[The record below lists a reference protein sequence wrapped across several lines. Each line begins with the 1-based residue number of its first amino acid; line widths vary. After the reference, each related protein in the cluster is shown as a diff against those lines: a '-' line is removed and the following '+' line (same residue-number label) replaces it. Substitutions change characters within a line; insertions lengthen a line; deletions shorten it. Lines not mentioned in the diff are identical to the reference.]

1 MYRVILA
8 TVFLLSAFASQSS
21 PTSAAR
27 LLEEANKNYR
37 QLRPV
42 EAIRLYREY
51 LRLGPDRADVRV
63 FLGAALLNVN
73 QPDEALVEAKHALVL
88 DARFAKAYTLEGRIF
103 TAKEQWE
110 SASQCF
116 RKALELAPDD
126 SDTWY
131 FSGRASYEANRFGN
145 AIREF
150 RQALKIG
157 SAQSRVYENL
167 GLAYEALNRGD
178 EAERA
183 YGQAVALDGQHYR
196 PMFALGR
203 FLFKQGRTSEALPLL
218 EAALRLAPDATE
230 VRFELGR
237 VLYQSHRFDEAAD
250 VLKGGIPTDDCR
262 LYGLLA
268 KIHRVEGAA
277 DAADKDLALWRD
289 CSARVYSLE
298 QAR

>member
-1 MYRVILA
+1 MYRAVLA
-8 TVFLLSAFASQSS
+8 TVVLINAFASQSA
-21 PTSAAR
+21 PTTAGR
-27 LLEEANKNYR
+27 LLEEANENYR

-51 LRLGPDRADVRV
+51 LHLGPDRADVRV
-63 FLGAALLNVN
+63 FLGAALLNVK
-73 QPDEALVEAKHALVL
+73 QPDEALVEAKQAIEL

-110 SASQCF
+110 VAAQSF

-126 SDTWY
+126 PDTWY
-131 FSGRASYEANRFGN
+131 FAGRASYEANRFEN
-145 AIREF
+145 AIRQF
-150 RQALKIG
+150 SQALKIG

-167 GLAYEALNRGD
+167 GLAYEALGRGD

-183 YGQAVALDGQHYR
+183 YRQAVALDRQHYR
-196 PMFALGR
+196 PVFSLGR
-203 FLFKQGRTSEALPLL
+203 FLFKQGRAPEALPLL

-237 VLYQSHRFDEAAD
+237 VLYQSHRFDEAVD
-250 VLKGGIPTDDCR
+250 VLRSGIPTDDCR

-268 KIHRVEGAA
+268 RIHRVEGAA

-289 CSARVYSLE
+289 CSARVHSLG